1 MPSLSSQ
8 YLDSSEI
15 NILVDNQKNKL
26 ILPSLRNQ
34 EIWKNK
40 IQEIQ
45 DYGICTITLFL
56 RLNFH
61 RELLKTTVI
70 NTGGGNLLN

>member
-26 ILPSLRNQ
+26 ILPSLIN
-34 EIWKNK
+34 KNTK
-40 IQEIQ
+40 SQ
-45 DYGICTITLFL
+45 F
-56 RLNFH
+56 
-61 RELLKTTVI
+61 I
-70 NTGGGNLLN
+70 NI